1 METISETVQF
11 AASAAS
17 GIVSTSLVA
26 GIAQYKG
33 ILLSSL
39 RGQRRGTRRGG
50 GAQLSH
56 NLLRSIQKSS
66 LICLKVKFNSLPTVT
81 QLGRESAQRGQH
93 PLLSEPVLFPT
104 ILWTW
109 VSLGL

>member
-39 RGQRRGTRRGG
+39 RGQRRGTVGGG

>member
-17 GIVSTSLVA
+17 GIVNTSLVA

-39 RGQRRGTRRGG
+39 RGQRRGTGG
-50 GAQLSH
+50 GEVAL
-56 NLLRSIQKSS
+56 
-66 LICLKVKFNSLPTVT
+66 NSAII
-81 QLGRESAQRGQH
+81 S
-93 PLLSEPVLFPT
+93 
-104 ILWTW
+104 
-109 VSLGL
+109 

>member
-39 RGQRRGTRRGG
+39 RGQRRGTGGG

>member
-26 GIAQYKG
+26 GVAQYKG

-39 RGQRRGTRRGG
+39 RGQRRGTGGGG

>member
-39 RGQRRGTRRGG
+39 RGQRRGTGG
-50 GAQLSH
+50 GCGAQLSH